1 MSLSDVRLAAQA
13 AFVARRLVHEGL
25 LKGVALGDAR
35 RAVEGVFAA
44 DRERDRAL
52 DREVDLLLRAN
63 ASAIRTAGADYAE
76 MFRKAKRMLAQKKKI
91 PL

>member
-1 MSLSDVRLAAQA
+1 MALSDVRLAAQA

-25 LKGVALGDAR
+25 LKGVSVGDAR
-35 RAVEGVFAA
+35 RGVEGIFAA

-52 DREVDLLLRAN
+52 DREVETLLRAN
-63 ASAIRTAGADYAE
+63 AGAIRTAGADYAE